1 VRQRWPIVAFAFLS
15 VFLMGIYACFPPF
28 ARIPPVDI
36 IDDPDARCGTLASV
50 QPPDLDFDPTTGVA
64 WVVDP
69 SPVRVVSFD
78 VDTVPP
84 ATFGTGLSL
93 PLGDQLRALRFLEP
107 LPIAVPGI
115 SGSLALLTATNADL
129 VRLVDLGTDASAVV
143 PLNVSVPAS
152 LDDPTYP
159 GLPPPGQSAEVR
171 EAVSTRACVDP
182 DLPDS
187 RGDDVMG
194 TECPGFFTRGTSS
207 AAVIGTGLQRNLFVS
222 LANLGADP
230 NSANPQ
236 YFPGTVLVYR
246 VIVDEGGINVR
257 PNVDMPVIYTTG
269 FNPTQLTP
277 YSVGGRNFLL
287 VTVSGAIGTVQDDL
301 GTSAVEG
308 GFLPLTDS
316 AIDVIDADTLQL
328 VATIPLGEA
337 GLVGN
342 LAVHPGG
349 RLAVVGSMIERALLA
364 VDLAPLADADLPDET
379 PMSGPVVLDGSTLF
393 GDAVVRDASNPYEV
407 PARVEGGADPL
418 NCPGLVAGV
427 AFNDSGSMLYATDYC
442 DGTLDIFAYVPPPF
456 GGRPGLNP
464 DPQVIDLT
472 APSDT
477 PNAVDTPPH
486 GLGVVAVRPG
496 DPSSYAGPDVF
507 VIVGE
512 PNGLLCAVA
521 IESGE

>member
-1 VRQRWPIVAFAFLS
+1 
-15 VFLMGIYACFPPF
+15 
-28 ARIPPVDI
+28 
-36 IDDPDARCGTLASV
+36 
-50 QPPDLDFDPTTGVA
+50 
-64 WVVDP
+64 
-69 SPVRVVSFD
+69 
-78 VDTVPP
+78 
-84 ATFGTGLSL
+84 
-93 PLGDQLRALRFLEP
+93 
-107 LPIAVPGI
+107 
-115 SGSLALLTATNADL
+115 
-129 VRLVDLGTDASAVV
+129 
-143 PLNVSVPAS
+143 
-152 LDDPTYP
+152 
-159 GLPPPGQSAEVR
+159 
-171 EAVSTRACVDP
+171 
-182 DLPDS
+182 
-187 RGDDVMG
+187 
-194 TECPGFFTRGTSS
+194 
-207 AAVIGTGLQRNLFVS
+207 
-222 LANLGADP
+222 
-230 NSANPQ
+230 
-236 YFPGTVLVYR
+236 
-246 VIVDEGGINVR
+246 
-257 PNVDMPVIYTTG
+257 
-269 FNPTQLTP
+269 LTP